1 MNTPRNR
8 SSEADFGF
16 LVGSMRVFANCV
28 SGYHGAMDGNKHW
41 LLAAG
46 LFTLALVAWPEQAYS
61 LGTAVWDSVFTA
73 YLVSY
78 VDKASWAFTCF

>member
-1 MNTPRNR
+1 
-8 SSEADFGF
+8 
-16 LVGSMRVFANCV
+16 
-28 SGYHGAMDGNKHW
+28 MDGNKHW